1 MIDPKELQ
9 IGNWVYDHDR
19 ALLDES
25 DGYRKVT
32 HVGPEMIHH
41 SQIYSTDIGD
51 VIGHSGNKPEN
62 LDPISLTEEWLLK
75 FGFEKKSLDSYE
87 IGWDTLRLDPNDMG
101 SYDAKEPG
109 DFNPICNL
117 PIQYVH
123 QLQNLYFAI
132 EGKELEIKEPA
143 KV

>member
-1 MIDPKELQ
+1 MQANEFR
-9 IGNWVYDHDR
+9 IGNLIDDPMNGIV
-19 ALLDES
+19 
-25 DGYRKVT
+25 
-32 HVGPEMIHH
+32 PIHTIEED
-41 SQIYSTDIGD
+41 SVNYIGLPYIL
-51 VIGHSGNKPEN
+51 VVP
-62 LDPISLTEEWLLK
+62 LTEEWLLK